1 MMSSDDPYRAL
12 GVSPDATDA
21 EIKRAYRRLAR
32 QHHPDRNPGDAAAE
46 ERFKAIQA
54 AQEAIGTPESRREH
68 DEQKQMHEMFGGIG
82 GDGIRFDFG
91 GGGGLEDLV
100 RQMMGGGD
108 SFRGAGGGTIFDR
121 HGRPKSTSGFG
132 PMGGASGHGR
142 GAAGPTD
149 ATDQTR
155 GRDLQLPLDIDL
167 EMASVGGDVPFRL
180 SRLRRCR
187 SCEGSVFGTG
197 RRCASCDGLGVER
210 RSSSVTVRIP
220 ARVEHGHLL
229 RLRKLGDEHP
239 VGKSGDLTL
248 EVRIDA
254 GEGRRWEDGRLVQT
268 VEVPYSTLLLGGRV
282 RIVTPK
288 GVTVDLEIGEGSRI
302 GDRRRLGGQGV
313 DGGPLDV
320 EFTLSE
326 PDEISDEQRSAIE
339 GLRDSGL

>member
-1 MMSSDDPYRAL
+1 
-12 GVSPDATDA
+12 
-21 EIKRAYRRLAR
+21 
-32 QHHPDRNPGDAAAE
+32 
-46 ERFKAIQA
+46 
-54 AQEAIGTPESRREH
+54 
-68 DEQKQMHEMFGGIG
+68 
-82 GDGIRFDFG
+82 
-91 GGGGLEDLV
+91 
-100 RQMMGGGD
+100 
-108 SFRGAGGGTIFDR
+108 
-121 HGRPKSTSGFG
+121 
-132 PMGGASGHGR
+132 
-142 GAAGPTD
+142 
-149 ATDQTR
+149 
-155 GRDLQLPLDIDL
+155 
-167 EMASVGGDVPFRL
+167 
-180 SRLRRCR
+180 
-187 SCEGSVFGTG
+187 
-197 RRCASCDGLGVER
+197 
-210 RSSSVTVRIP
+210 
-220 ARVEHGHLL
+220 
-229 RLRKLGDEHP
+229 LGDEHP